1 MIDAKT
7 LEHCGVREM
16 RLGFSFAIVTN
27 NNILI
32 SSLDRQLTQSL
43 SPSNHLSVSE
53 MDLDSI
59 AEKVSNLTVY
69 DLKAGFRKAQ
79 NGKTQVQDDY

>member
-1 MIDAKT
+1 
-7 LEHCGVREM
+7 
-16 RLGFSFAIVTN
+16 
-27 NNILI
+27 
-32 SSLDRQLTQSL
+32 
-43 SPSNHLSVSE
+43 

-79 NGKTQVQDDY
+79 NGNQWPIMPSSSLKS

>member
-1 MIDAKT
+1 
-7 LEHCGVREM
+7 
-16 RLGFSFAIVTN
+16 
-27 NNILI
+27 
-32 SSLDRQLTQSL
+32 
-43 SPSNHLSVSE
+43 

-79 NGKTQVQDDY
+79 NGNERAHRDLLLLNG